1 MVLGIFYQ
9 KKQKKQRKED
19 TRRKNKK
26 INTKKPMVLNKKSP
40 KNSEDIKIII

>member
-9 KKQKKQRKED
+9 KKRKKQRKED

-26 INTKKPMVLNKKSP
+26 INTKKVHGKS
-40 KNSEDIKIII
+40 